1 MYYPTAYPAYGWYS
15 PHRLYGY
22 SYGAG
27 GPDGTAL
34 RTQTTPYKSLEEAL
48 ALIKQAVSGE
58 REDELFY
65 DYLIAEAPTEEDKEV
80 IRSIRDDERRHNRMF
95 RSIYQAYTGET
106 LPPSTDTAFERPA
119 SYSEGLR
126 RALFGELGAV
136 ERYRNIRAG
145 LPDRYYRDMVFEI
158 LTDELKHASKYN
170 YLITLDRTR

>member
-1 MYYPTAYPAYGWYS
+1 MYYPTAYPAYASYGLHS
-15 PHRLYGY
+15 LYGY
-22 SYGAG
+22 SYRPGH
-27 GPDGTAL
+27 TAL
-34 RTQTTPYKSLEEAL
+34 RTQTASYKSLEEAL

-65 DYLIAEAPTEEDKEV
+65 DYLITEAPTEEEKAV
-80 IRSIRDDERRHNRMF
+80 IRSIRDDERRHNTMF

-106 LPPSTDTAFERPA
+106 LPPSTDTTFERPA